1 MTKDDIHNQLKDRL
15 ANCRKLIEIARVGHF
30 EEAAWSDEE
39 IHLLERLLR
48 KRSVNEVNSL
58 LESLAGSATAS
69 GTNKSAGRATKK
81 RKSKKPA
88 AKKKT
93 AKKSSRKARSR

>member
-69 GTNKSAGRATKK
+69 GTSNKK
-81 RKSKKPA
+81 RKSKKPV